1 MRDLARDVLRHR
13 IVLSYEALAEDL
25 SPDDLLAPI
34 LEAVP
39 VPTAPLRER
48 PSGFDGAGLP
58 GAAWGLDMGATAP
71 LSAERLLRRL
81 EWRVVRRL
89 DGRLQGDYRTLF
101 RGSGLD
107 FTDLRE
113 YVPGDD
119 LRHIEWNVTARL
131 DEPYV
136 REYVEDR
143 ELTAW
148 LLLDHSASMGFGP
161 VDRQKDL
168 VLAEVG
174 DDAGARADPRRE
186 PGRRGHHGHRRRR
199 GHPAGVGPQPG
210 AADREDAARPARG
223 PGRCSRAGDPR
234 SADGGPRRGE
244 PPGPPLRA
252 YAVCRVVERRVRSPA
267 PSGAVTDLGALLATA
282 YGIARRR
289 SLVLVVSDFITT
301 DGWEAPLVATGA
313 AARGRGDPGHRPAR
327 ERAARRGRGLR
338 RGRRDGRADLRR
350 HERRRFPGPAG
361 RGGGRRGRR
370 TSRRR
375 ARKAGVDL
383 YPVRTDDD
391 LVRSLMRISELRRRR
406 RR

>member
-1 MRDLARDVLRHR
+1 
-13 IVLSYEALAEDL
+13 
-25 SPDDLLAPI
+25 
-34 LEAVP
+34 
-39 VPTAPLRER
+39 
-48 PSGFDGAGLP
+48 
-58 GAAWGLDMGATAP
+58 MGTTPP

-136 REYVEDR
+136 REFDEDR

-168 VLAEVG
+168 VLAEVATTLAHVLTRG
-174 DDAGARADPRRE
+174 GSRVGAIIMDTGVDAVIPPASGRNQVLRIAKTLLDRREARAAALEPV
-186 PGRRGHHGHRRRR
+186 PGRRRRT
-199 GHPAGVGPQPG
+199 
-210 AADREDAARPARG
+210 
-223 PGRCSRAGDPR
+223 
-234 SADGGPRRGE
+234 
-244 PPGPPLRA
+244 
-252 YAVCRVVERRVRSPA
+252 RVPA
-267 PSGAVTDLGALLATA
+267 PSGAVTDLGALLAAA

-301 DGWEAPLVATGA
+301 DGWEAPLSRLARRHEVVAIQVIDPRESELPDAGGVYVEDAETGEQIFVDTSDVGFRARLAAAA
-313 AARGRGDPGHRPAR
+313 AARQ
-327 ERAARRGRGLR
+327 
-338 RGRRDGRADLRR
+338 ADL
-350 HERRRFPGPAG
+350 EA
-361 RGGGRRGRR
+361 
-370 TSRRR
+370 R
-375 ARKAGVDL
+375 ARKVGVDL
-383 YPVRTDDD
+383 CPLRTDDD
-391 LVRSLMRISELRRRR
+391 LVRSLMRISQLRRRR

>member
-1 MRDLARDVLRHR
+1 
-13 IVLSYEALAEDL
+13 
-25 SPDDLLAPI
+25 
-34 LEAVP
+34 
-39 VPTAPLRER
+39 
-48 PSGFDGAGLP
+48 
-58 GAAWGLDMGATAP
+58 MGATTP
-71 LSAERLLRRL
+71 LSAESLLRRL

-101 RGSGLD
+101 RGAGLD

-136 REYVEDR
+136 REFVEDR

-168 VLAEVG
+168 VLAEVATTLAHVLTRG
-174 DDAGARADPRRE
+174 GSRVGAIVMDTGVDTVIPAASGRNQVLRIAKTLLDRRE
-186 PGRRGHHGHRRRR
+186 ATHRESAASDPGRGVRQVL
-199 GHPAGVGPQPG
+199 GHPGR
-210 AADREDAARPARG
+210 AA
-223 PGRCSRAGDPR
+223 
-234 SADGGPRRGE
+234 
-244 PPGPPLRA
+244 
-252 YAVCRVVERRVRSPA
+252 VPA
-267 PSGAVTDLGALLATA
+267 PSGTVTDISTMLAAA

-289 SLVLVVSDFITT
+289 SLLLVVSDFISA
-301 DGWEAPLVATGA
+301 DGWEAPLSRLARRHEVVAIQVVDPRESELPDVGGVYVEDAETGEQIFVDTSDLGFRARLAAAA
-313 AARGRGDPGHRPAR
+313 AARQ
-327 ERAARRGRGLR
+327 
-338 RGRRDGRADLRR
+338 ADL
-350 HERRRFPGPAG
+350 EA
-361 RGGGRRGRR
+361 
-370 TSRRR
+370 R
-375 ARKAGVDL
+375 ARKTGVDL

>member
-1 MRDLARDVLRHR
+1 
-13 IVLSYEALAEDL
+13 
-25 SPDDLLAPI
+25 
-34 LEAVP
+34 
-39 VPTAPLRER
+39 
-48 PSGFDGAGLP
+48 
-58 GAAWGLDMGATAP
+58 MGATTT
-71 LSAERLLRRL
+71 LSAESLLRRL

-101 RGSGLD
+101 RGAGLD

-136 REYVEDR
+136 REFVEDR

-168 VLAEVG
+168 VLAEVATTLAHVLTRG
-174 DDAGARADPRRE
+174 GSRVGAVVMDTGVDLVIPPASGRNQVLRIAKTLLDRRE
-186 PGRRGHHGHRRRR
+186 ARTLEDLNRREATNRERGTSRLLPGVRRALGRRTR
-199 GHPAGVGPQPG
+199 AGV
-210 AADREDAARPARG
+210 
-223 PGRCSRAGDPR
+223 
-234 SADGGPRRGE
+234 
-244 PPGPPLRA
+244 
-252 YAVCRVVERRVRSPA
+252 PA
-267 PSGAVTDLGALLATA
+267 PSGTVTDLGVLLAAA

-289 SLVLVVSDFITT
+289 SLLLVVSDFISA
-301 DGWEAPLVATGA
+301 DGWEAPLSRLA
-313 AARGRGDPGHRPAR
+313 
-327 ERAARRGRGLR
+327 
-338 RGRRDGRADLRR
+338 RR
-350 HERRRFPGPAG
+350 HEVVAIQVVDPRESELPDAG
-361 RGGGRRGRR
+361 GVYVEDVETGEQIFVD
-370 TSRRR
+370 TSDVAFRARLAAAAESRQADLEAR

-391 LVRSLMRISELRRRR
+391 LVRSLLRISELRRRR